1 MVPGEVLNVIL
12 SFAVRKVS
20 GFPKNAYTASP
31 GMVVV
36 CVDILDP
43 HHDCSP
49 QRYTRARF
57 DQDNRA
63 PIADIQL
70 SAVIPHAN
78 AEGKSERLAQP
89 INCMTDVW
97 VCQFRNHNAARHGS
111 IAKHACNSS
120 NNGGEGYPTLRLMR

>member
-1 MVPGEVLNVIL
+1 MMPGEVLNVIL
-12 SFAVRKVS
+12 SFAVRKVR
-20 GFPKNAYTASP
+20 GFSKNFDTASP
-31 GMVVV
+31 GMLVV

-49 QRYTRARF
+49 QRDTRARF
-57 DQDNRA
+57 DQDNRT

-89 INCMTDVW
+89 INCITDVW
-97 VCQFRNHNAARHGS
+97 VCQFRNHNAPRHGL
-111 IAKHACNSS
+111 IAKHVCNSTNS
-120 NNGGEGYPTLRLMR
+120 GETNCTVLSL

>member
-1 MVPGEVLNVIL
+1 MVPGEVLDVIL
-12 SFAVRKVS
+12 SFAIRKVR
-20 GFPKNAYTASP
+20 GFSENLYTASP
-31 GMVVV
+31 GMFVVR
-36 CVDILDP
+36 VDILDP
-43 HHDCSP
+43 HHDCGP
-49 QRYTRARF
+49 QRDIRARF
-57 DQDNRA
+57 DQDNST

>member
-1 MVPGEVLNVIL
+1 MVPGEVLDVIL
-12 SFAVRKVS
+12 SFAVRIIR
-20 GFPKNAYTASP
+20 GLPNNLYTASP
-31 GMVVV
+31 GTIVVS
-36 CVDILDP
+36 VDILDP
-43 HHDCSP
+43 HHDCIP
-49 QRYTRARF
+49 QRDAGTLF

-89 INCMTDVW
+89 TNCMTDVW
-97 VCQFRNHNAARHGS
+97 VCQFRNYNAARHGS

-120 NNGGEGYPTLRLMR
+120 NNGGGYERYALIPA

>member
-1 MVPGEVLNVIL
+1 MVSGEVLYVIL
-12 SFAVRKVS
+12 SFAVWKVC

-31 GMVVV
+31 GMLVV

-43 HHDCSP
+43 HHDCSS
-49 QRYTRARF
+49 QRETRAWF

-89 INCMTDVW
+89 IYCMTDVW

-111 IAKHACNSS
+111 IAKHGCILAITGVGT
-120 NNGGEGYPTLRLMR
+120 NGLPV